1 MPRHPAPK
9 FTKQHYEA
17 VAAIFAE
24 YDPHERLFVSTM
36 RELFVEL
43 FDDDNARFDPW
54 KFREACTPIVKE
66 DNA

>member
-17 VAAIFAE
+17 VAAILVK
-24 YDPHERLFVSTM
+24 YNPNDRIIRDI
-36 RELFVEL
+36 REEFVEL
-43 FDDDNARFDPW
+43 FDEDNAMFDAQRFRAACNPW
-54 KFREACTPIVKE
+54 KE